1 MELEFEQWIICLG
14 YAAFISVPRQFC
26 DIKKR
31 HIFYQGI
38 IIRTRVKYI

>member
-14 YAAFISVPRQFC
+14 HAAFIYVPRQFC

-31 HIFYQGI
+31 HLFYQGI
-38 IIRTRVKYI
+38 IIRASVKYI